1 MSETPS
7 TDAQDKG
14 ETRKKQAAWV
24 RTAVDYGAP
33 IAFAV
38 AYFATKN
45 FQTATWVLVAA
56 SALALAFGY
65 LVERRVALLPLFSGV
80 MALIF
85 GTLGLVFHS
94 DVFVK
99 IKVTVVNG
107 ALAVFMIG
115 GVLTGRAPLKALMG
129 EAVHLSDAAWR
140 TLTLRYGGYF
150 AFAAVANEAVR
161 LTQGTDMWVKFRLA
175 LLPLA
180 IVFSLSQIPFMMK
193 HMAKGDHAD
202 TPEPP
207 DAGF

>member
-1 MSETPS
+1 MTDTPQAP
-7 TDAQDKG
+7 TPQA
-14 ETRKKQAAWV
+14 KKKSAAWV

-38 AYFATKN
+38 AFFATGKN

-56 SALALAFGY
+56 SALALVVGY
-65 LVERRVALLPLFSGV
+65 AVERRVALLPLFSGI

-85 GTLGLVFHS
+85 GTLGLVFHN

-99 IKVTVVNG
+99 IKVTVVNA
-107 ALAVFMIG
+107 ALALFMIG
-115 GVLTGRAPLKALMG
+115 GVLTQRAPLKALIG
-129 EAVHLSDAAWR
+129 EAVHLPDEAWR

-150 AFAAVANEAVR
+150 AFAAVANEIVR
-161 LTQGTDMWVKFRLA
+161 LTQTTDNWVKFRIG

-180 IVFSLSQIPFMMK
+180 IVFSLSQVPFMMK
-193 HMAKGDHAD
+193 HMAKGDEAK

>member
-1 MSETPS
+1 MTDTPPAS
-7 TDAQDKG
+7 APPERQEEERRLG
-14 ETRKKQAAWV
+14 AHRHRLRRAGRV
-24 RTAVDYGAP
+24 RRGLLRHRP
-33 IAFAV
+33 
-38 AYFATKN
+38 N

-56 SALALAFGY
+56 SALALVLGY
-65 LVERRVALLPLFSGV
+65 VVERRVALLPLFSGV

-99 IKVTVVNG
+99 IKVTVVNA
-107 ALAVFMIG
+107 ALAIFMIG
-115 GVLTGRAPLKALMG
+115 GVITGRAPLKALMG
-129 EAVHLSDAAWR
+129 EAVHLPDAAWR

-150 AFAAVANEAVR
+150 AFAAVANELVR
-161 LTQGTDMWVKFRLA
+161 LTQTTDMWVKFRIG

-180 IVFSLSQIPFMMK
+180 LLFSLSQVPFMMK
-193 HMAKGDHAD
+193 HIAKGDEAK

>member
-1 MSETPS
+1 MTDTPPQAASEAP
-7 TDAQDKG
+7 
-14 ETRKKQAAWV
+14 KKKNAAWV

-33 IAFAV
+33 VAFAV
-38 AYFATKN
+38 AFFATKN

-56 SALALAFGY
+56 SALALVLGFA
-65 LVERRVALLPLFSGV
+65 VERRVALLPLFSGV

-99 IKVTVVNG
+99 IKVTVVN
-107 ALAVFMIG
+107 ASLAAFMIG

-129 EAVHLSDAAWR
+129 EAVHLPDAAWR

-150 AFAAVANEAVR
+150 AFAAIANEIVR
-161 LTQGTDMWVKFRLA
+161 MSFDTDMWVKFRIG

-180 IVFSLSQIPFMMK
+180 LLFSLSQVPFMMK
-193 HMAKGDHAD
+193 HMAKGDNAQ